1 MRKTASLLLVL
12 VFLTSLCIMVA
23 EHAYSSANSTADT
36 WIQRSSMHEAR
47 SCLGVATVNG
57 KIYAIGGSTES
68 GFIPNAHGS
77 QVYDI
82 KSNDVGTNEE
92 YDPATNTWTYKASMP
107 TPRLAFGIAV
117 YNNKIYC
124 IGGQSNH
131 TYTGANEVY
140 DPATNIWETKT
151 PMPTAR
157 SWVAA
162 NVVNGKI
169 YVMSGYTPISSSLNE
184 VYDPET
190 DTWET
195 MTPSPE
201 VPLSDYSLASCVFD
215 NKIYLMGGL
224 SSDGMHN
231 LNQIYDPKTNTW
243 SIGAYSPSSI
253 EGGAAATST
262 GAFAPKRIY
271 LMGPSAYL
279 SQDNSF
285 YSNQVYNPKTDH
297 WAAAAEMPTE
307 RFHFGIAVVND
318 TFYVIGGNTYQY
330 PGDYAPLALNEYYT
344 PLSFGTP
351 DPSFDT
357 TPPEITI
364 FSPENTT
371 YYTTNLSLSF
381 SVNEQ
386 VSWMAYRLDGETK
399 ISTSGNTTIGGLSPG
414 SHSLTLYVADQVGN
428 TQISTIQFAVAGEAK
443 TEYFSVILVAAFGV
457 VTVGAVVLLIY
468 FKKCRPIKK

>member
-1 MRKTASLLLVL
+1 MRKAASLLLIL
-12 VFLTSLCIMVA
+12 VFLTACILA
-23 EHAYSSANSTADT
+23 TKPASSFANLTENT
-36 WIQRSSMHEAR
+36 WKQKAPMHEAR
-47 SCLGVATVNG
+47 SGLGVATVNG

-82 KSNDVGTNEE
+82 KSNDVGANEE
-92 YDPATNTWTYKASMP
+92 YDPATNTWTYRASMP

-140 DPATNIWETKT
+140 DPATNTWETKT

-169 YVMSGYTPISSSLNE
+169 FVMSGYTPISSSLNE
-184 VYDPET
+184 VYDPKT

-195 MTPSPE
+195 MAPSPE
-201 VPLSDYSLASCVFD
+201 VPILDYSLASCVFD

-224 SSDGMHN
+224 SSDQEHN

-271 LMGPSAYL
+271 LIGPSAHL
-279 SQDNSF
+279 SHDNSF
-285 YSNQVYNPKTDH
+285 YSNRDYNPKTDH
-297 WAAAAEMPTE
+297 WAAAAEMPTV
-307 RFHFGIAVVND
+307 RFHFGIAVMND
-318 TFYVIGGNTYQY
+318 TFYVIGGNTYQFA
-330 PGDYAPLALNEYYT
+330 GDYAPVALNEQYT
-344 PLSFGTP
+344 PFDYGAPDSTVPTPSPTIPELSWLAILPLFL
-351 DPSFDT
+351 FL
-357 TPPEITI
+357 
-364 FSPENTT
+364 F
-371 YYTTNLSLSF
+371 
-381 SVNEQ
+381 
-386 VSWMAYRLDGETK
+386 A
-399 ISTSGNTTIGGLSPG
+399 
-414 SHSLTLYVADQVGN
+414 
-428 TQISTIQFAVAGEAK
+428 FAV
-443 TEYFSVILVAAFGV
+443 ILRHRKNRPF
-457 VTVGAVVLLIY
+457 TPLRIQYQKIDSTNIDLIA
-468 FKKCRPIKK
+468 